1 MKPINEEL
9 LDLGRAQYRS
19 VVGLDDMPRDKDG
32 FILLKPTAA
41 HVDKKMTSLTADI
54 GSLEEKLRKYR
65 AEKEK
70 TEKYTKT
77 DDYKESKKQMSKKKQ
92 KKKRDS
98 LLAMVFNNADNAEE
112 EDEEEYDEEE
122 GSGYIEKKSKKKGE
136 SSKKNATTL
145 ETTYGKRF
153 SPVVAMLHDTIM
165 EFDQIAAEIE
175 EDLKNNK
182 NSSRTMYRSS
192 QIGNMIS
199 AKNSKLSA
207 VKELASVAKT
217 LSDLE
222 YKQAK
227 DKKDSEAGDQN
238 KAVASMA
245 AKILRGGLDDL
256 DDSDSGKK
264 GKKGKKDKDGKK
276 KKVNFGATVRGL
288 SAKDEDDDD
297 EEYGSIKRSKSDSDD
312 DQRALANE
320 FAKTLQNRK
329 GDIKLTAWEK
339 NINMEGKY
347 QVMVIVD
354 PTDLEDYRFIAV
366 DKNGK
371 EIKGFKDDYPDL
383 LPKKKKCRMRFDLSK
398 NRVSDLNSAR
408 TYKLIYKN

>member
-1 MKPINEEL
+1 MKPINEDL

-41 HVDKKMTSLTADI
+41 HVDKQRSVLSADI
-54 GSLEEKLRKYR
+54 GSLEAKLRKYR

-70 TEKYTKT
+70 MEKYTKT
-77 DDYKESKKQMSKKKQ
+77 EDYKESKKQMSKKKQ
-92 KKKRDS
+92 KKKRES
-98 LLAMVFNNADNAEE
+98 LLSMVFNNADAQSE
-112 EDEEEYDEEE
+112 EDEIEDVIDEED
-122 GSGYIEKKSKKKGE
+122 GSGYIEKKKRGG
-136 SSKKNATTL
+136 SKKNATTL

-153 SPVVAMLHDTIM
+153 SPVVSMLYDTIT

-175 EDLKNNK
+175 QDLRSNK

-227 DKKDSEAGDQN
+227 DKKDAEGADQN

-245 AKILRGGLDDL
+245 AKVLRGSLDDF
-256 DDSDSGKK
+256 DDGKK
-264 GKKGKKDKDGKK
+264 SKKSGKKDKDKKGGKGK
-276 KKVNFGATVRGL
+276 LSFGATRGIS
-288 SAKDEDDDD
+288 SADADEDDNP
-297 EEYGSIKRSKSDSDD
+297 YGSIKRSKSDDDD
-312 DQRALANE
+312 DQRALASE
-320 FAKTLQNRK
+320 FAKTLSNRK
-329 GDIKLTAWEK
+329 SELKFTPWEK
-339 NINMEGKY
+339 SINMEGKY
-347 QVMVIVD
+347 QIMVVVD
-354 PTDLEDYRFIAV
+354 PLDTKDWKFIAV
-366 DKNGK
+366 DNKSGK
-371 EIKGFKDDYPDL
+371 EIKDFRDDYPDL

-398 NRVSDLNSAR
+398 NRVTDLNSSR
-408 TYKLIYKN
+408 TYKLLYKD